1 MHRDNLVTTGVNAV
15 AFAAAC
21 ASCVFVSFSEHRIW
35 GGSYLQESHE
45 SVFAKLSQ
53 NLSEFA
59 SLIVAMK
66 ANLFEM
72 PEGGTT
78 PDHQLV
84 RANQSHHLVII
95 NQLLY
100 DTAWRK
106 NITELRKWHSNASS
120 SIMDLSV
127 VKQHFFWVIVRV
139 RVRCEMYPDESK
151 SPASFMMLQSPVS
164 FSTSWLFVTSYLC

>member
-1 MHRDNLVTTGVNAV
+1 
-15 AFAAAC
+15 
-21 ASCVFVSFSEHRIW
+21 
-35 GGSYLQESHE
+35 
-45 SVFAKLSQ
+45 
-53 NLSEFA
+53 
-59 SLIVAMK
+59 MK

-139 RVRCEMYPDESK
+139 RVRCEVYPDESR
-151 SPASFMMLQSPVS
+151 
-164 FSTSWLFVTSYLC
+164 